1 MIEGRR
7 KIFTRGKEM
16 NQFEEAIKGK
26 EIRTFCIVSA
36 AMLFVLAFLF
46 DTPVEIMQGMKEIIV
61 SRDILI
67 TDYFALAG
75 YGAAFF
81 NAGCMMLIAM
91 GLTAAV
97 KLPYTGLTIAAVF
110 CSAGF
115 GLWGKNP
122 VNMLPIVFGAW
133 LYAKIH
139 RAHFARYVYTAIF
152 AGCLAPFVTEFA
164 YILPF
169 SQWINVICAAMLGVG
184 IGFIIPPLAM
194 HTTSMHMG
202 YSLFNVGF
210 AGGTLA
216 FVIYSVM
223 KSVGIESESVFIW
236 QEGVHPTIAIGFFFY
251 FLFTLGVGVWIENGH
266 LAGVWKLTR
275 HPGRAIADFV
285 LMDGPGKTLMNMGI
299 IGVITELYII
309 VIGGDL
315 SGPVLG
321 CILTVFG
328 FAAFG
333 AHIKN
338 YLPVLAGVILATFIM
353 TPDITDERM
362 QIAALL
368 VVGVAPIAGEFGIV
382 AGIISGMLHVAIVM
396 CTSQMY
402 GGLNLYNNGFSTG
415 WVAIFMVP
423 FLESFMKRFG
433 RKNKVR

>member
-1 MIEGRR
+1 
-7 KIFTRGKEM
+7 M
-16 NQFEEAIKGK
+16 NQSDSFKGK
-26 EIRTFCIVSA
+26 EIRVFCLISMVL
-36 AMLFVLAFLF
+36 LFITAFLF
-46 DTPVEIMQGMKEIIV
+46 DTPKDIMIGMGKIIV

-91 GLTAAV
+91 VCIMSV
-97 KLPYTGLTIAAVF
+97 KLPFTGLTVAAVF

-122 VNMLPIVFGAW
+122 ANMIPIVIGTL
-133 LYAKIH
+133 LYARVH
-139 RAHFARYVYTAIF
+139 RASFARYVYTAIF

-169 SQWINVICAAMLGVG
+169 SQGVNVVVAALLG
-184 IGFIIPPLAM
+184 IGMGFVIPPLAM
-194 HTTSMHMG
+194 HTASMHMG

-210 AGGTLA
+210 AGGILA
-216 FVIYSVM
+216 FIIYSVM
-223 KSVGIESESVFIW
+223 RAVGIESESVFIW
-236 QEGVHPTIAIGFFFY
+236 QEGVHQGISIGLLVY
-251 FLFTLGVGVWIENGH
+251 FLCTFMVGFCLEGDFSGLLKI
-266 LAGVWKLTR
+266 TR
-275 HPGRAIADFV
+275 HPGRAVADFV
-285 LMDGPGKTLMNMGI
+285 MMDGRGNTLMNMGLMGI
-299 IGVITELYII
+299 IAQLYILF
-309 VIGGDL
+309 IGGDL

-321 CILTVFG
+321 CIITLFG
-328 FAAFG
+328 FASFG
-333 AHIKN
+333 AHIRN
-338 YLPVLAGVILATFIM
+338 YLPVLAGVILATVIM
-353 TPDITDERM
+353 VPDLTDVRM

-368 VVGVAPIAGEFGIV
+368 VVGVAPIAGEFGVV

>member
-1 MIEGRR
+1 
-7 KIFTRGKEM
+7 M
-16 NQFEEAIKGK
+16 NYLGENFKGK
-26 EIRTFCIVSA
+26 EIRYFCIMS
-36 AMLFVLAFLF
+36 MILLFVAAFSF
-46 DTPVEIMQGMKEIIV
+46 ASPQEIWQGMWKIIV

-91 GLTAAV
+91 ISIASV
-97 KLPYTGLTIAAVF
+97 KLPFTGLTVAAVF

-122 VNMLPIVFGAW
+122 ANMIPIIVGTL
-133 LYAKIH
+133 LYARVH
-139 RAHFARYVYTAIF
+139 RAHFSRYVYTAIF

-164 YILPF
+164 YVLPF
-169 SQWINVICAAMLGVG
+169 STGINVVVAALLGVG
-184 IGFIIPPLAM
+184 MGFIIPPLAM
-194 HTTSMHMG
+194 HTASTHMG

-210 AGGTLA
+210 AGGVFA
-216 FVIYSVM
+216 FIIYSVM
-223 KSVGIESESVFIW
+223 RSVGVESESAFIW
-236 QEGVHPTIAIGFFFY
+236 QEGVHPGISGGFFIYFLVTFIIGFCVEE
-251 FLFTLGVGVWIENGH
+251 GNIKNMI
-266 LAGVWKLTR
+266 KITR

-285 LMDGPGKTLMNMGI
+285 MMDGRGATLMNMGI
-299 IGVITELYII
+299 MGMIAQLYILC
-309 VIGGDL
+309 IGGDL

-321 CILTVFG
+321 CIITLFG
-328 FAAFG
+328 FSSFG

-338 YLPVLAGVILATFIM
+338 YLPVLAGVILATFFM
-353 TPDITDERM
+353 TPDLTDERM

-368 VVGVAPIAGEFGIV
+368 VVGVAPIAGEFGMI
-382 AGIISGMLHVAIVM
+382 AGLISGMLHVAIVM

-433 RKNKVR
+433 RKNKIR